1 MSITSRIGI
10 LGGAFSPPTKGHI
23 SLAQKVLSENL
34 VDHIWISPC
43 YSHAYSKEMISPE
56 QRIHMCGIAE
66 KKDSIITVS
75 SFEIYN
81 KIEGGTLA
89 FIKKLRELDP
99 FNPNLD
105 LAFKIKLYM
114 IIGLDNA
121 NTIDKWINYK
131 ELIETVPFIVVS
143 RKGITR
149 DINVDWYM
157 KEPHKFLDAVDIPE
171 TSSTEV
177 RNIISNSGYNK
188 LGKLMELL
196 DKDVLDYIIENN
208 LYKK

>member
-10 LGGAFSPPTKGHI
+10 LGGAFSPITKGHI

-34 VDHIWISPC
+34 VDQIWISPC
-43 YSHAYSKEMISPE
+43 YSHAYNKEMIPPE
-56 QRIHMCGIAE
+56 QRVDMCRIAIN
-66 KKDSIITVS
+66 DDRILVS
-75 SFEIYN
+75 TSEIAYEM
-81 KIEGGTLA
+81 EGGTLV
-89 FIKKLRELDP
+89 FIKKLKELA
-99 FNPNLD
+99 
-105 LAFKIKLYM
+105 AFHSSIRHDTIKYEFYI

-149 DINVDWYM
+149 DTNVDWYM
-157 KEPHKFLDAVDIPE
+157 KEPHKFLDTAEIPE

-177 RNIISNSGYNK
+177 REIISISGYND
-188 LGKLMELL
+188 LGKLRELL
-196 DKDVLDYIIENN
+196 DEDVLEYIIKNN
-208 LYKK
+208 LYKE